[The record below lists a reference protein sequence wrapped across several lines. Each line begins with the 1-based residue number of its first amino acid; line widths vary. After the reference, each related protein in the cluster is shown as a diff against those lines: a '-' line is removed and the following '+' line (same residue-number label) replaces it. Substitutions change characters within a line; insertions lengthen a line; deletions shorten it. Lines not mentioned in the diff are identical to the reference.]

1 MEQNET
7 MLSLSVNTENLSLAA
22 HGLSLCNAAAD
33 GNCANML
40 DQQEMILIWTVGG
53 LLISFSFCHFPPTL
67 SLLKTAVPNRNSY
80 LVNSHI

>member
-1 MEQNET
+1 MERNET
-7 MLSLSVNTENLSLAA
+7 MSSLSANTENLSLAA
-22 HGLSLCNAAAD
+22 HGILLCNAAAD

-53 LLISFSFCHFPPTL
+53 LFISLSFCCFHPTL
-67 SLLKTAVPNRNSY
+67 SLLKTAVPNRNGY